1 MKKPSPHIVTA
12 FEDAMK
18 RLKASIVQMAGAA
31 ETQLDQALACLI
43 QRNPELALAIV
54 ESDARLDSYEQEIE
68 ANCMRMLVLRQPVAD
83 DLREVIAALKIS
95 GNLERVGDHAANTAR
110 RAAAVAGLPE
120 SAPAAALPSLG
131 RLVRERLTTVIDAYV
146 DGDTEAALRVWRSDD
161 EVDELYTSLCD
172 AIMRSAAQAPELFT
186 PHMHLLFIA
195 KSLERI
201 GDHATNIAEVV
212 HFVATGR
219 PLLDERPKADR
230 SRGPAGL

>member
-1 MKKPSPHIVTA
+1 MRNPAPHIVTA

-31 ETQLDQALACLI
+31 EAQIDQALACLA
-43 QRNPELALAIV
+43 QRNPDLAREIV
-54 ESDARLDSYEQEIE
+54 ESDARLDSYEHEIE
-68 ANCMRMLVLRQPVAD
+68 AHCMRMLVLRQPVAD

-110 RAAAVAGLPE
+110 RAAAVASFPDT
-120 SAPAAALPSLG
+120 APIASVPTLG

-146 DGDTEAALRVWRSDD
+146 DGDVEAALRVWRSDD
-161 EVDELYTSLCD
+161 EVDELYTSLYEG
-172 AIMRSAAQAPELFT
+172 IVRSAQASPETFEA
-186 PHMHLLFIA
+186 HMHLLFIA

-230 SRGPAGL
+230 SRGTT

>member
-1 MKKPSPHIVTA
+1 MRNPAPHIVTA

-31 ETQLDQALACLI
+31 EAQIDQALACLT
-43 QRNPELALAIV
+43 QRNPDLAREIV
-54 ESDARLDSYEQEIE
+54 ESDARLDSYEHEIE
-68 ANCMRMLVLRQPVAD
+68 AHCMRMLVLRQPVAD

-110 RAAAVAGLPE
+110 RAAAMASFPE
-120 SAPAAALPSLG
+120 TAPIAALPTLG

-146 DGDTEAALRVWRSDD
+146 DGDVEAALRVWRSDD
-161 EVDELYTSLCD
+161 EVDELYTSLYEG
-172 AIMRSAAQAPELFT
+172 IVRSAQKSPEMFEA
-186 PHMHLLFIA
+186 HMHLLFIA

-212 HFVATGR
+212 HFVATAR

-230 SRGPAGL
+230 SRGTT

>member
-1 MKKPSPHIVTA
+1 MRNPAPHIVTA

-31 ETQLDQALACLI
+31 ETQIDQALACLT
-43 QRNPELALAIV
+43 QRNPDLAREIV

-68 ANCMRMLVLRQPVAD
+68 AHCMRMLVLRQPVAD

-110 RAAAVAGLPE
+110 RAAAVASFPETAPVGSLPT
-120 SAPAAALPSLG
+120 LG

-146 DGDTEAALRVWRSDD
+146 DGDVEMALRVWRSDD
-161 EVDELYTSLCD
+161 EVDDLYTSLCEG
-172 AIMRSAAQAPELFT
+172 IMRSASEQPEMFA

-230 SRGPAGL
+230 SRGTPGL